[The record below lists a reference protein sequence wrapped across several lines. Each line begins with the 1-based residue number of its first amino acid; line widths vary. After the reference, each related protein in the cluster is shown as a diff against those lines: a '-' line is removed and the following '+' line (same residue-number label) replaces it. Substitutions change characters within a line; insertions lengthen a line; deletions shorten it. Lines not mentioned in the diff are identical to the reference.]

1 MPQRDEVYQ
10 ITGARQAASVGRDFR
25 TRRYLISMAI
35 RTACFLGAVF
45 VDGWMRWVMIAGAI
59 LLPYIAVVMANDAT
73 EEDTTDLPP
82 PLIIKDDAALPPGRP
97 DPFTG

>member
-1 MPQRDEVYQ
+1 MPRRDEVYQ

-35 RTACFLGAVF
+35 RTVCFLGAVF
-45 VDGWMRWVMIAGAI
+45 VHGWLRWVMIAGAI
-59 LLPYIAVVMANDAT
+59 VLPYVAVVMANHAT
-73 EEDTTDLPP
+73 DEGSTNLMP

-97 DPFTG
+97 DATAD